1 MDENNILN
9 LRGTLLP
16 RIAHPQRRA
25 LIGSAAGLLLAPQ
38 LAWADTRITTL
49 VLTPEQS
56 EGPFYPQ
63 GSFFAARSELD
74 ADLLNVAG
82 SPTTARGTPL
92 LLNGRVLQANGA
104 ALANATVE
112 IWQCDSNGQYAYDIA
127 TLHKT
132 DKGFQGFGRA
142 VTDARGHYAF
152 RTLKPVAYYGRP
164 PHIHMKVWQGT
175 GATRKALLT
184 TQMYVRGEVYA
195 DDGVFRAARD
205 TAARERLIASV
216 RPQGNDLVAQWDVV
230 VAV

>member
-1 MDENNILN
+1 MHSTPLFHSTHLHLQRRTL
-9 LRGTLLP
+9 LRGT
-16 RIAHPQRRA
+16 
-25 LIGSAAGLLLAPQ
+25 AGLLIAPQ
-38 LAWADTRITTL
+38 TVWADMRATAL
-49 VLTPEQS
+49 MLTPAQS

-63 GSFFAARSELD
+63 GSFFAARADLD

-82 SPTTARGTPL
+82 SATAPRGTPL

-104 ALANATVE
+104 ALPNASVE
-112 IWQCDSNGQYAYDIA
+112 IWQCDANGQYAYDVA
-127 TLHKT
+127 TLHKA

-164 PHIHMKVWQGT
+164 PHIHMKVWHGT
-175 GATRKALLT
+175 GTARKELLT
-184 TQMYVRGEVYA
+184 TQMYVRGEVYE

-205 TAARERLIASV
+205 ASARERLITNL
-216 RPQGNDLVAQWDVV
+216 RTQGNALVAQWDVV